1 MYMDFSQLFPKDL
14 YHSYVVEGNPEEIV
28 YLLRIYLEERG
39 DINKRSP
46 DVLLNLYDAFNIE
59 DGHNIK
65 DWHKNKGVDGK
76 KKVCIIGAK
85 FINREAEQS
94 LLKIIEEPMDD
105 THFFIV
111 VPDASLLAETI
122 LSRVHLI
129 KNLKRDNNFEDKIAG
144 EFIKANPK
152 ERIEKVAEIIKE
164 FKDNE
169 NSGGLRY
176 YAISLVNGIERI
188 VYEKW
193 KKDLNNKDFKFIL
206 NELKNCRGF
215 LSTPGA
221 AVKMI
226 LEHIALVI

>member
-1 MYMDFSQLFPKDL
+1 MDFSQLFPKDL

-39 DINKRSP
+39 DINKKSP

-94 LLKIIEEPMDD
+94 LLKIIEEPTDD

-129 KNLKRDNNFEDKIAG
+129 KNLKRDNNFEDKIAR

-152 ERIEKVAEIIKE
+152 ERIEKVADIIKE

-176 YAISLVNGIERI
+176 YAISLVNGLERI
-188 VYEKW
+188 IYEKW
-193 KKDLNNKDFKFIL
+193 KKDLNNRDLKFIL
-206 NELKNCRGF
+206 KELKNCRGF
-215 LSTPGA
+215 LSIPGA

>member
-1 MYMDFSQLFPKDL
+1 MNNFNQLFPQNL
-14 YHSYVVEGNPEEIV
+14 YHSYVIEGNPEEIP
-28 YLLRIYLEERG
+28 YLIRIYLEERG
-39 DINKRSP
+39 DINKNSP

-59 DGHNIK
+59 DGHNVK
-65 DWHKNKGVDGK
+65 DWHKNRPIDGK
-76 KKVCIIGAK
+76 KKICIIGAK

-94 LLKIIEEPMDD
+94 LLKIVEEPTED

-111 VPDASLLAETI
+111 VPDSSLLLGTI

-129 KNLKRDNNFEDKIAG
+129 KNLKSDNNFEDKLAG
-144 EFIKANPK
+144 EFYKMNIKA
-152 ERIEKVAEIIKE
+152 RIEKIAEVIKE

-176 YAISLVNGIERI
+176 YAISLINGLERI

-193 KKDLNNKDFKFIL
+193 KKDLNNQDIKFIL
-206 NELKNCRGF
+206 EELKNCRSF